1 MIRFLVRRL
10 LLGAVVMFLVT
21 IAVYILFFSG
31 NPKAVAHQLA
41 GRQATPALVEQVYH
55 NLGLD
60 RPILVQYWHFL
71 VNMVTKGDLG
81 RDYYHEVPVTTVLKQ
96 DFPVTLSLVL
106 GAAVIWLVIGVA
118 TGVYSAVRPR
128 SIADRTLT
136 GVALFFYSIPTFVL
150 GLALIYVFF
159 FTFNTKLHIGFFPA
173 ANYVGITSDPYEW
186 FRHMILPWFTLALI
200 SAAAYTRLART
211 SMLEVLGE
219 DYIRTA
225 RAKGLSE
232 RRVIFRH
239 ALRSALTPITTQFG
253 VDVAVAL
260 GGAILTE
267 SVFGLPGLGREAVQ
281 AINNQDL
288 PVIIG
293 IVIIA
298 AAAVIL
304 ANIVVDMLYAVL
316 DPRVKLH

>member
-10 LLGAVVMFLVT
+10 VLGVFTMFLVT
-21 IAVYILFFSG
+21 LGVYFLFFSG
-31 NPKAVAHQLA
+31 SPQSVARTLA
-41 GRQATPALVEQVYH
+41 GRQATEAQVQQVYH

-71 VNMVTKGDLG
+71 KNMVVHGNLG
-81 RDYYHEVPVTTVLKQ
+81 TDYYHGEPVTSVLKQ
-96 DFPVTLSLVL
+96 DFPITLSLVL
-106 GAAVIWLVIGVA
+106 GAAVIWLVLGVG

-128 SIADRTLT
+128 SLADRALT

-150 GLALIYVFF
+150 GLTLIYVFF
-159 FTFNTKLHIGFFPA
+159 FKFNTGLHISWFPA
-173 ANYVGITSDPYEW
+173 SGYVGISSDPYEW
-186 FRHMILPWFTLALI
+186 FRHLVLPWLTLALI
-200 SAAAYTRLART
+200 TAATYTRLART

-225 RAKGLSE
+225 RAKGLKES
-232 RRVIFRH
+232 RVILRH

-253 VDVAVAL
+253 VDVGVAL

-267 SVFGLPGLGREAVQ
+267 SVFGLPGLGWESVH
-281 AINNQDL
+281 AIGNQDL

-293 IVIIA
+293 IVIVA

-304 ANIVVDMLYAVL
+304 ANIIVDMMYAVL